1 MMGSVEYMVTLERF
15 SSTSIGRTSTSNEE
29 IVVFV
34 FLNKF
39 VGYHGSSFFD
49 NSFDFISQK
58 FFLNKGSKI
67 SWSSYKSHFYCM
79 HCIYFDIEKTYSFAC
94 FFSFHVILEQ

>member
-29 IVVFV
+29 IVIFV

-49 NSFDFISQK
+49 NTFDSINQK
-58 FFLNKGSKI
+58 FFLNKGSKQ
-67 SWSSYKSHFYCM
+67 C
-79 HCIYFDIEKTYSFAC
+79 
-94 FFSFHVILEQ
+94 